1 MIIEAFVILGTDNRH
16 FRITRALRPFLLLD
30 TYLMYGVRRY
40 NYEMKHDLNYYVTL
54 ELFVRY
60 FSV

>member
-1 MIIEAFVILGTDNRH
+1 MIIEAFVILGTNNRH

-40 NYEMKHDLNYYVTL
+40 NYEIKHDLYYYVML
-54 ELFVRY
+54 
-60 FSV
+60 